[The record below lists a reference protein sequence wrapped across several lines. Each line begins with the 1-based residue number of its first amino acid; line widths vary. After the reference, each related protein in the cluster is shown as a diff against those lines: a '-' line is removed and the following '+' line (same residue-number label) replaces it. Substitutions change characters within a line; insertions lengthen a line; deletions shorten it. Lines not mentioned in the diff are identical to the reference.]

1 MKSAMIAGIL
11 TTLILIGCSAGY
23 DVLDKYDGPVDFNEL
38 RTYTWKPIEGIKWLD
53 HAAFMHAVDQNLS
66 KKGFRLSPA
75 DADFV
80 AETFFSKSALR
91 RPGVGPRIRPHEGEL
106 ILNFATPDAMA
117 SLWHGSARVEYDS
130 RFPLQQQNI
139 DIEKA
144 VSTMLES
151 FPPPPSTSA
160 H

>member
-1 MKSAMIAGIL
+1 MKSGMITGVLA
-11 TTLILIGCSAGY
+11 TLILVGCSAGY
-23 DVLDKYDGPVDFNEL
+23 EVLDKYDSKVDFNEL
-38 RTYTWKPIEGIKWLD
+38 KTYRWKPIEGIKWLD
-53 HAAFMHAVDQNLS
+53 HEAFMHAVDENLS
-66 KKGFRLSPA
+66 QKGFRLTLEEG
-75 DADFV
+75 DFV

-106 ILNFATPDAMA
+106 ILNFATPDTEK

-130 RFPLQQQNI
+130 RFPMQQQNI